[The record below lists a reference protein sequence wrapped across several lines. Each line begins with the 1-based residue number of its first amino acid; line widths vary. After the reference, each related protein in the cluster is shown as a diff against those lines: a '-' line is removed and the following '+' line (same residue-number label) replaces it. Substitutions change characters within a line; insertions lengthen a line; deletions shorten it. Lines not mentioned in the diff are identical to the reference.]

1 MEVFEVKIGEALD
14 KINAVKSENVVFKQK
29 ITELEQS
36 VQFNQDQMEDQ
47 IKKMDQLENLV
58 ISQSKQIASLLNAVV
73 GKEVQ
78 IEKLEDEI
86 FQKLLDMEIHSREYN
101 VVGINE
107 TKKGNCKKL
116 VAEEIQNKKLFPKDN
131 PTLEEIMQKI

>member
-1 MEVFEVKIGEALD
+1 
-14 KINAVKSENVVFKQK
+14 
-29 ITELEQS
+29 
-36 VQFNQDQMEDQ
+36 
-47 IKKMDQLENLV
+47 MDQLENLV
-58 ISQSKQIASLLNAVV
+58 ISQSKQIASLSNAVV

-78 IEKLEDEI
+78 IEKLEDKI